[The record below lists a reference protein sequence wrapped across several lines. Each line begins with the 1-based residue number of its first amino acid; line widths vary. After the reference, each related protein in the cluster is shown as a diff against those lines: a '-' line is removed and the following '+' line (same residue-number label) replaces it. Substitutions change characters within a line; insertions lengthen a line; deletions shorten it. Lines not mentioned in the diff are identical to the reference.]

1 VFNTK
6 WVIFKLYHGKNM
18 LHFNDMMIMTYLY
31 LNSTLIWIFHWN
43 NSPHVDMSLN
53 SDTFSWSWSN
63 QSMLLLLN
71 AVWLAEKQQ
80 IPILL
85 SL

>member
-1 VFNTK
+1 
-6 WVIFKLYHGKNM
+6 M
-18 LHFNDMMIMTYLY
+18 LHFNDMMIMPYLY

-43 NSPHVDMSLN
+43 NSPQVDMSLN